1 MDKTA
6 QLVAAVL
13 IVSFVIER
21 VVATVSFFIDKRLSE
36 RREKILL
43 VTITAALAALA
54 VWKTG
59 IRVLA
64 NGMQITTHP
73 QADLLLT
80 WLVFT
85 AGADRIRD
93 FIAPAASH
101 PPADQRKTQ
110 EFHVFTQHDDGPRHE
125 ATPAD

>member
-21 VVATVSFFIDKRLSE
+21 VVATVSFFIDKRLSD

-93 FIAPAASH
+93 FITPAA
-101 PPADQRKTQ
+101 PKPKDVRTFVQQ
-110 EFHVFTQHDDGPRHE
+110 DDGPPHE
-125 ATPAD
+125 VPPMA